1 MKLTDANI
9 AAEPM
14 PMSASVPAMRPP
26 FLADASLTSHFAI
39 AKQIAAFTNQIG
51 EVIVGKTEPVKL
63 AVVCLL
69 ARGHLLIE
77 DIPGV
82 GKTTLAQALA
92 RSLGLAFQ
100 RIQFTSDLLP
110 ADILGNSIFDRDEQ
124 RFVFHRGPLFSQIV
138 LIDEVNRATAKTQ
151 SALLEA
157 MEEGQIS
164 VDGVTYELPQPF
176 FVIATQNPQH
186 QVGTFPLPES
196 QLDRFLMRIELGVP
210 DRASERAMLLGM
222 DRREML
228 RQLQPVFGPEVLL
241 KIQAAAR
248 KVHTSAALLDYL
260 QDLLDASRQRHS
272 TGLSPRAGLALLHAS
287 QAWALMN
294 GRDMVLPEDIQ
305 AVGIA
310 VMAHRLGHD
319 IEQPGQSGRTLAYDL
334 LSTVAV
340 P

>member
-1 MKLTDANI
+1 MG
-9 AAEPM
+9 
-14 PMSASVPAMRPP
+14 SG
-26 FLADASLTSHFAI
+26 SLLREHPSIQSLPLRNHIETFTR
-39 AKQIAAFTNQIG
+39 QIC
-51 EVIVGKTEPVKL
+51 EVIVGKIPSIKL
-63 AVVCLL
+63 SVACLL

-82 GKTTLAQALA
+82 GKTTLSQALA
-92 RSLGLAFQ
+92 RSLGLRFQ

-110 ADILGNSIFDRDEQ
+110 ADILGNSIFDREQQ
-124 RFVFHRGPLFSQIV
+124 RFVFHQGPLFSQVV

-157 MEEGQIS
+157 MEENHIS
-164 VDGVTYELPQPF
+164 ADGTTYALPDPF

-222 DRREML
+222 DRRDML
-228 RQLQPVFGPEVLL
+228 KELKPVFTPETLL
-241 KIQAAAR
+241 DIQANVR
-248 KVHTSAALLDYL
+248 RVHASTALLDYL
-260 QDLLDASRQRHS
+260 QDLLDASRQRHA
-272 TGLSPRAGLALLHAS
+272 TGLSPRAGLALLHAA

-305 AVGIA
+305 AVGVA
-310 VMAHRLGHD
+310 VMGHRLGHD
-319 IEQPGQSGRTLAYDL
+319 IEQPGLSGRTLAETL
-334 LSTVAV
+334 LRTVPV

>member
-1 MKLTDANI
+1 MTDHI
-9 AAEPM
+9 
-14 PMSASVPAMRPP
+14 
-26 FLADASLTSHFAI
+26 DAFT
-39 AKQIAAFTNQIG
+39 KQIC
-51 EVIVGKTEPVKL
+51 EVIVGKNRAVKL

-82 GKTTLAQALA
+82 GKTTLSQALA
-92 RSLGLAFQ
+92 RSLALAFQ

-110 ADILGNSIFDRDEQ
+110 ADILGNSIFNRSEQ
-124 RFVFHRGPLFSQIV
+124 RFVFHRGALFSQLV
-138 LIDEVNRATAKTQ
+138 LIDEINRATAKTQ

-157 MEEGQIS
+157 MEEHRIS
-164 VDGVTYELPQPF
+164 IDGVTYELPEPF

-186 QVGTFPLPES
+186 AVGTFPLPES
-196 QLDRFLMRIELGVP
+196 QLDRFLMRIQLGVP

-222 DRREML
+222 DRRDML
-228 RQLQPVFGPEVLL
+228 KELKPVISPQVLIE
-241 KIQAAAR
+241 IQDHVR
-248 KVHTSAALLDYL
+248 NVHVSPALLDYL

-287 QAWALMN
+287 QAWALMH
-294 GRDMVLPEDIQ
+294 GRDLVLPEDIQ

-319 IEQPGQSGRTLAYDL
+319 IEQPGQSGRTLAGNL
-334 LSTVAV
+334 LHSV
-340 P
+340 PVP